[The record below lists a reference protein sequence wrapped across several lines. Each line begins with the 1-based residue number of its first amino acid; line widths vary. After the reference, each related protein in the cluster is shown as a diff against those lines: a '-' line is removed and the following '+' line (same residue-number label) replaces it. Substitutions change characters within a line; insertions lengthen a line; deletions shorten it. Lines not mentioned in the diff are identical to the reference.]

1 LERPSHRRVVGRVP
15 RREHPREAA
24 LASAASGLV
33 GEPAPCHGIEPDE
46 NGRIARTLL
55 GQQLRGRGEDVLRQ
69 LLGAFGIAQT
79 AAEVPVDVSVVATKG
94 AFGSSVHTLFLA
106 QKLGK

>member
-1 LERPSHRRVVGRVP
+1 LLKPLDAWIVTG
-15 RREHPREAA
+15 A
-24 LASAASGLV
+24 LAAAAPGFV
-33 GEPAPCHGIEPDE
+33 GEPAPSHGVEPDE

-55 GQQLRGRGEDVLRQ
+55 GQRLRGRGEDVLRQ
-69 LLGAFGIAQT
+69 FLGAPGIAQT
-79 AAEVPVDVSVVATKG
+79 AAEVRVDVYVVATKG